1 VNDPGTPRPSH
12 PCQEMTMDWSD
23 QPAVPAQPLQPA
35 SPFASPASYS
45 PAPGLG
51 SAAPAASGGRPLLGG
66 ARRTV
71 ATALL
76 AVGLLTVG
84 GAAVVFAADPSATP
98 APNATTQPSTGGG
111 TTRPNGQAPAGHN
124 AADCPNMG
132 GSGGSG
138 TAPGSSAA
146 PSTNGSTSS
155 PSASNL

>member
-1 VNDPGTPRPSH
+1 MTTQPKPSIH
-12 PCQEMTMDWSD
+12 RQENTMDWYD
-23 QPAVPAQPLQPA
+23 QPAAPAQPPREP
-35 SPFASPASYS
+35 SPFASNASFS
-45 PAPGLG
+45 PAP
-51 SAAPAASGGRPLLGG
+51 ATPATDAGGRSLLGG
-66 ARRTV
+66 PRRTL

-111 TTRPNGQAPAGHN
+111 TTRPSGPGAAGHN

-132 GSGGSG
+132 GNRGSG

-146 PSTNGSTSS
+146 PSTNGSSS
-155 PSASNL
+155 TPST

>member
-1 VNDPGTPRPSH
+1 MTHQPHPSSH
-12 PCQEMTMDWSD
+12 RQENTMDWSD
-23 QPAVPAQPLQPA
+23 QPAAPAQPSREP
-35 SPFASPASYS
+35 SPFAMAASYS
-45 PAPGLG
+45 PAP
-51 SAAPAASGGRPLLGG
+51 ATPATDAGGRSHLGG
-66 ARRTV
+66 ARRTI
-71 ATALL
+71 ATAVL

-111 TTRPNGQAPAGHN
+111 TTRPSGPGTTGHN

-146 PSTNGSTSS
+146 PSTNGSSS
-155 PSASNL
+155 TPST